1 LLIPERSQHQPVALP
16 KRTAVRRTVAGTVLI
31 TLAAGSFA
39 ATALPAAAA
48 EQPAPSATASIGA
61 EPVRVEAES
70 YTGDNNGEE
79 INGRIIDTGVEASG
93 GASGGSRLKNTFDGA
108 EVSYDSVDLGS
119 EPLTTLTMRY
129 VVNESR
135 SGANSSIDVYLDE
148 KTDANKVATV
158 ELPPTGNDWDAYG
171 ETTIDLLR
179 EVSGEHTIILV
190 MHADPKPEQD
200 AGYPNYVANVDYL
213 EFGPEPLPPLP
224 DAYLTSDS
232 AWQYSDNGTD
242 PSGDGSL
249 SWTTADFDGWTEAAG
264 PFGSKRG
271 EADLG
276 GGFVAETLLQYTPEG
291 SANTVPTYHFRTD
304 VEITEADLHQLDAL
318 KGSITYDDAIRVYV
332 NGALVAGFEDDRVD
346 EAENQNLT
354 YAGNSAGSPATST
367 VKIPAEALVAGE
379 NEIAVALY
387 QDRET
392 SSDIFFDWT
401 SLTPVAKNAD
411 QNAQITDLVMSVGAT
426 ETERNLAW
434 YSDIDVPQTVQ
445 LAKAAEIVDG
455 VFPDSAATFETT
467 AGGDTT
473 SGEYFRD
480 ATLSDLEE
488 NTEYAYRVG
497 SDETGWS
504 EPETFRTQQFDG
516 DFDFL
521 FFGDPQVGASGN
533 LANDEAGWIDTMNVA
548 TQTYPDAEM
557 LFSAGDQV
565 DTASSESEYDAF
577 LAPSQMTEIPLVP
590 TNGNHDVGSKAYEQH
605 YNLPNE
611 DLEAGAASN
620 SSASGGDYWF
630 IYKDVLFININSN
643 SRDYD
648 SHNAFMEEVVAEQG
662 DKAKWKVVA
671 FHHSI
676 YSAASHATD
685 GDIIERRNTMPAT
698 ISELGID
705 MVLMGHDHH
714 YTRSFLIN
722 GGELANP
729 DEQAAAGEVVADE
742 GDVLYVTANSASGSK
757 YYNLNTGTD
766 LWWSSVRNQEKVRNY
781 SAIEVT
787 DESITVRTLRSEANG
802 ATSPVNSVVDEV
814 VLSKADVAEDL
825 DVSVDAR
832 TRSVAGKQYVSVSV
846 TNNEDAP
853 VDVVIDTAYGSK
865 SFAAVQPGDSA
876 NVSINSREGTIPA
889 GEATVTVTGQSGD
902 EQVTAEKTAA
912 YAAAG

>member
-1 LLIPERSQHQPVALP
+1 MLIPERSPQHVAASP
-16 KRTAVRRTVAGTVLI
+16 KRTASRRTIAGGVLI

-39 ATALPAAAA
+39 ATALPAAAD
-48 EQPAPSATASIGA
+48 
-61 EPVRVEAES
+61 EA
-70 YTGDNNGEE
+70 
-79 INGRIIDTGVEASG
+79 A
-93 GASGGSRLKNTFDGA
+93 
-108 EVSYDSVDLGS
+108 
-119 EPLTTLTMRY
+119 
-129 VVNESR
+129 
-135 SGANSSIDVYLDE
+135 
-148 KTDANKVATV
+148 
-158 ELPPTGNDWDAYG
+158 
-171 ETTIDLLR
+171 
-179 EVSGEHTIILV
+179 
-190 MHADPKPEQD
+190 
-200 AGYPNYVANVDYL
+200 
-213 EFGPEPLPPLP
+213 PLP

-249 SWTTADFDGWTEAAG
+249 SWTTADADGWAEAAG

-276 GGFVAETLLQYTPEG
+276 GGFVADTLLQYTLEG
-291 SANTVPTYHFRTD
+291 STDTVPTYHFRTD
-304 VEITEADLHQLDAL
+304 VEITEEDLQQINAL
-318 KGSITYDDAIRVYV
+318 QGSITYDDAIRVYV
-332 NGALVAGFEDDRVD
+332 NGTLVAGFADDRVD
-346 EAENQNLT
+346 GAENQNLT
-354 YAGNSAGSPATST
+354 YAGNSAGSPVTST
-367 VKIPAEALVAGE
+367 VRIPADALVAGE

-401 SLTPVAKNAD
+401 SLTPVSKNAD
-411 QNAQITDLVMSVGAT
+411 QNAQITDLVMGVGAT
-426 ETERNLAW
+426 EAERNLAW
-434 YSDIDVPQTVQ
+434 YSDIDVPQTAQV
-445 LAKAAEIVDG
+445 AKAVDVVDG
-455 VFPDSAATFETT
+455 VFPDTATTFETT

-480 ATLSDLEE
+480 ATLSGLEE
-488 NTEYAYRVG
+488 DTAYAYRVG
-497 SDETGWS
+497 SDEAGWS
-504 EPETFRTQQFDG
+504 DTETFRTQQFDG
-516 DFDFL
+516 AFDFL

-565 DTASSESEYDAF
+565 NTASSEPEYDAF
-577 LAPSQMTEIPLVP
+577 LAPSQMTQIPLVA

-611 DLEAGAASN
+611 DLEAGAASS

-630 IYKDVLFININSN
+630 IYKDVLFINLNSN

-648 SHNAFMEEVVAEQG
+648 SHNAFMEKVVAEHG

-722 GGELANP
+722 GGELADS

-757 YYNLNTGTD
+757 YYDLNTGTD

-787 DESITVRTLRSEANG
+787 DEAITVRTLRSEANG
-802 ATSPVNSVVDEV
+802 AASPVNSVVDEV
-814 VLSKADVAEDL
+814 VLSKADAGQDL
-825 DVSVDAR
+825 DVSAQAR
-832 TRSVAGKQYVSVSV
+832 TRAVAGKQYVSVSV
-846 TNNEDAP
+846 TNNEDAA
-853 VDVVIDTAYGSK
+853 VDVVVETAYGSK
-865 SFAAVQPGDSA
+865 SFAEVQPGDTAS
-876 NVSINSREGTIPA
+876 VSINSREGSIPA
-889 GEATVTVTGQSGD
+889 GEVTVTATGQAGD
-902 EQVTAEKTAA
+902 EQATTSKTAA